1 MSVVLDSEGV
11 LVEDRESILEV
22 ILKYNE
28 VLLSRGQHNPEFED
42 LARLKREAFK
52 ELREAQIQDY
62 DTLKWEEWEE
72 IVEKVKLKG
81 KKMFEDFLQSGEEWK
96 S

>member
-1 MSVVLDSEGV
+1 MSVVLDSEGI

-28 VLLSRGQHNPEFED
+28 VLLSRGQHTPEFED

-62 DTLKWEEWEE
+62 DTLKWEE

-81 KKMFEDFLQSGEEWK
+81 TKMFEDFLQSGEEWK